1 MTDLADISSVNV
13 LHRCNSSNSLHSSM
27 GAVLN
32 RILVDSIH
40 LELSLC
46 SICVENRNVMHVRA
60 NYDIA
65 VSYGQTFDN
74 NQTTK

>member
-1 MTDLADISSVNV
+1 MTDFADTSSENV
-13 LHRCNSSNSLHSSM
+13 FHRCNSSNTLRTIM

-40 LELSLC
+40 IESLLR
-46 SICVENRNVMHVRA
+46 SIYVENRNVMNIRA
-60 NYDIA
+60 NYDFA

-74 NQTTK
+74 NRTTK

>member
-1 MTDLADISSVNV
+1 MTDFADTSSENV
-13 LHRCNSSNSLHSSM
+13 FHRWNSSNTLRTIM

-32 RILVDSIH
+32 RVLVDSIH
-40 LELSLC
+40 LESSLC
-46 SICVENRNVMHVRA
+46 SIYVENRNVMNICA

-74 NQTTK
+74 NQSTK